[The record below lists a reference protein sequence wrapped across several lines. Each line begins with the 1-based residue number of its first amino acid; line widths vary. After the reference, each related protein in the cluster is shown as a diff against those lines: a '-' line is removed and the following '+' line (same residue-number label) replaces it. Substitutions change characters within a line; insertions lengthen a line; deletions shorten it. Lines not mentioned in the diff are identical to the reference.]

1 MAGSPA
7 FARIERNVLR
17 LVDSIPVGR
26 FSTFE
31 LIGAAIDV
39 PARHVAYILS
49 RQSDAAREAHPV
61 HRVLGKLGKLPAKP
75 ANLAQL
81 LQSEGLRIVGQAVLD
96 QLLCYAPQATTAAIT
111 ELSSV
116 RVERT
121 TRPAEHRRSAKSE
134 PALSE
139 LRGLGPASV
148 EMLKSVNIR
157 SAQSLRKADL
167 YALYAK
173 IKAKHPKTSIN
184 LLYAMMGAVDDVDWR
199 VIARERRSEVL
210 MQLDDR
216 GLL

>member
-7 FARIERNVLR
+7 FARIERDVLR
-17 LVDSIPVGR
+17 MVDSIPVGR

-31 LIGAAIDV
+31 MIGAAIDV

-49 RQSDAAREAHPV
+49 RQSDAARAAHPV

-81 LQSEGLRIVGQAVLD
+81 LQSEGLHIAGQAVQD
-96 QLLCYAPQATTAAIT
+96 QHLCYAPQATTAVIA
-111 ELSSV
+111 EPSKV

-121 TRPAEHRRSAKSE
+121 TRPAEHRRSAQGE

-157 SAQSLRKADL
+157 STKALRQADL
-167 YALYAK
+167 YAVYAK